1 MQNLVNGAC
10 QILTEVSS
18 KQQSVQKNFNNLCN
32 GERGNVWTRK
42 YFKGKDVRGKFSKQK
57 FCCTMNNNYQ
67 KKMMFLKSMHIIL
80 ITLFKHADR
89 STNVSILT

>member
-18 KQQSVQKNFNNLCN
+18 KQQSVQKNFNNLWN
-32 GERGNVWTRK
+32 GKIGNVRTRK

-57 FCCTMNNNYQ
+57 FRSTMNNNYQ
-67 KKMMFLKSMHIIL
+67 KKIMFLKSMHIIL
-80 ITLFKHADR
+80 ITLLKHTDR